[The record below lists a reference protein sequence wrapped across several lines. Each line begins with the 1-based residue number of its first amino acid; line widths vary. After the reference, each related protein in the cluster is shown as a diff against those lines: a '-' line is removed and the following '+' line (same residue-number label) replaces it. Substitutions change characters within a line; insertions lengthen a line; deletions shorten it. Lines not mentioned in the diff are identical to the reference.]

1 MQNEAI
7 LKLKPRPLRLVYL
20 VNTTTDLKNAV
31 TLYTHLW
38 GGFSNAIFPVPDDT
52 DKLILLQYALQSI
65 NPDYIFLP
73 EQNLPENVI
82 EILDQ
87 FPSRCL
93 KLSSDRIED
102 IANLNYHR
110 HVLRLRTMN
119 GYQIGEF
126 PHIIRVLNSI
136 YRNPLSDSN
145 ICLISDNSIF
155 EHEIVL
161 QFGKP
166 SNQYQ
171 EYLRNHLNARL
182 ISINSIEALL
192 KASLLIAI
200 GILTNSLSMTKME
213 IVHTQSSGGWSV
225 RDHEKVCNLF
235 LYESNDINIAAIFWN
250 YRRLDIGYSNKFLFP
265 KKDFL
270 EKLEECISILDNFFL
285 SMQELRIYV
294 NLSHEEAIDLAN
306 QINTIFNKFERDI
319 FVRVFYQN
327 SGFDFKPGSVYSSKS
342 IVTTREISSLDKSI
356 RFSPIVPSGH
366 ENSDYLFGYDAEI
379 EFASGESFSAPF
391 TQTSAVLLS
400 NHIQQIKY
408 SENSQDPLFKDWQQR
423 KTQPIRP
430 AEKGVTGLVYSNA
443 ECRIYL
449 PESEEI
455 IARWLKSKGFI
466 FKLNDHTRYAKGFI
480 KRFGGFDKTRDLIM
494 SGGAKI
500 FRAFGTS
507 ESSEINKLDGNK
519 FKHSHKSEQSGLK
532 FSEIKGYLERELNL
546 TRKDSKNTKDAKNIV
561 EQNLPALLEA
571 GLLYRG
577 YALKCPHCGLKDW
590 YKLEKINEFVEC
602 NGCAENFQL
611 GCKENS
617 HFDNLDK
624 LEFAYKP
631 NELAARFL
639 KTGGQSVLS
648 TAVFLSW
655 LASSGHIQ
663 LGGDLHKIGVE
674 NKFTDIDLF
683 IIVKN
688 VFILIECKSWQI
700 INEENV
706 KEIIEHLQ
714 KVIETAVLVS
724 AKVVVLGVVTTS
736 ITCDLHSLVSDVA
749 QKATEK
755 GIGVHLLLND
765 TFYLWGQKENEIKE
779 QWQLNVMD
787 LLVLEKDLPQ
797 NPNVSVGEPV
807 RLYSWN
813 EGDKLV
819 NKDVLER
826 WKQEF

>member
-1 MQNEAI
+1 MQHEAI

-52 DKLILLQYALQSI
+52 DKLILLQYALESI

-73 EQNLPENVI
+73 EQEIPENVT

-87 FPSRCL
+87 FPSCCL
-93 KLSSDRIED
+93 KLPSKRIED
-102 IANLNYHR
+102 IANVNDHLIGLPLLT
-110 HVLRLRTMN
+110 VN
-119 GYQIGEF
+119 GSKIAEF
-126 PHIIRVLNSI
+126 PHIIYMLNSV
-136 YRNPLSDSN
+136 YRNPMSDTN

-155 EHEIVL
+155 EHEIFL

-171 EYLRNHLNARL
+171 GYLSNYLNARL

-192 KASLLIAI
+192 KASLLTVTRIFR
-200 GILTNSLSMTKME
+200 NSLSMTKME
-213 IVHTQSSGGWSV
+213 IIYTEYSVFGGI

-250 YRRLDIGYSNKFLFP
+250 YRRLDIGYSNKFLLP
-265 KKDFL
+265 KKDFI
-270 EKLEECISILDNFFL
+270 EKLEECISILDKFFL

-294 NLSHEEAIDLAN
+294 KLPHEEAIDLAN
-306 QINTIFNKFERDI
+306 QINTIFNKFKRDI

-327 SGFDFKPGSVYSSKS
+327 SGFDFEPGSVYSSKP
-342 IVTTREISSLDKSI
+342 IVTTREISLLDKSI
-356 RFSPIVPSGH
+356 RFSPVVPSGH
-366 ENSDYLFGYDAEI
+366 ENSNYLFGYDAEI
-379 EFASGESFSAPF
+379 EFTSGKSFSAPF

-408 SENSQDPLFKDWQQR
+408 SENSPLLKDWQQR
-423 KTQPIRP
+423 KTQPVRP

-443 ECRIYL
+443 ECHIYL

-480 KRFGGFDKTRDLIM
+480 NRFGGFDKTRDLIM

-500 FRAFGTS
+500 FLAFDTN
-507 ESSEINKLDGNK
+507 ESDIKVSKL
-519 FKHSHKSEQSGLK
+519 SHKSEQSGLK
-532 FSEIKGYLERELNL
+532 YSQIEEFLKQKLNL
-546 TRKDSKNTKDAKNIV
+546 SQGDARKIV
-561 EQNLPALLEA
+561 KQNLPPLLEA

-577 YALKCPHCGLKDW
+577 HPLKCPTCGLEDW
-590 YKLEKINEFVEC
+590 YKLEKVNEFVEC
-602 NGCAENFQL
+602 NGCGGNFQL
-611 GCKENS
+611 ES
-617 HFDNLDK
+617 LTS

-631 NELAARFL
+631 NELATRFL
-639 KTGGQSVLS
+639 KTGGQAVLS

-655 LASSGHIQ
+655 LASSRDIQ
-663 LGGDLHKIGVE
+663 LGGDLHKIGE
-674 NKFTDIDLF
+674 KNKFTDIDLF
-683 IIVKN
+683 IIVEN
-688 VFILIECKSWQI
+688 VFILAECKSWQI

-706 KEIIEHLQ
+706 KKIIEHLER
-714 KVIETAVLVS
+714 VIETAVLVS

-749 QKATEK
+749 QNATEK

-765 TFYLWGQKENEIKE
+765 IFYLWGQKENEIKE
-779 QWQLNVMD
+779 QWQLNVG
-787 LLVLEKDLPQ
+787 LLVVSKEKLLHYQ
-797 NPNVSVGEPV
+797 VVSVGEPI
-807 RLYSWN
+807 RQYSWD
-813 EGDKLV
+813 EGDQLV
-819 NKDVLER
+819 DRNLVESWR
-826 WKQEF
+826 QEF

>member
-1 MQNEAI
+1 
-7 LKLKPRPLRLVYL
+7 

-52 DKLILLQYALQSI
+52 DKLILLQYALESI

-73 EQNLPENVI
+73 EQDIPENVT
-82 EILDQ
+82 EILDE

-93 KLSSDRIED
+93 KLSSERIED
-102 IANLNYHR
+102 IANWNDHLLGLPLQT
-110 HVLRLRTMN
+110 VN
-119 GYQIGEF
+119 GSQIREF

-136 YRNPLSDSN
+136 YKNPLSDTN
-145 ICLISDNSIF
+145 ICLISDNSTF
-155 EHEIVL
+155 GHEIFL

-171 EYLRNHLNARL
+171 GYLSNHLNARL

-192 KASLLIAI
+192 KASLLTAI
-200 GILTNSLSMTKME
+200 GILTNSLSMTEME
-213 IVHTQSSGGWSV
+213 ILHTASTGGWSI

-235 LYESNDINIAAIFWN
+235 LYEFNDINIAAIFWN
-250 YRRLDIGYSNKFLFP
+250 YRRLDIDYINKFCLP

-270 EKLEECISILDNFFL
+270 QNLEEYISILSNFFL

-294 NLSHEEAIDLAN
+294 NLLNDEAINLAN
-306 QINTIFNKFERDI
+306 QINNIFNKFDRNI
-319 FVRVFYQN
+319 FVRVFYNN
-327 SGFDFKPGSVYSSKS
+327 SGFDFQPGSVYSSKP

-356 RFSPIVPSGH
+356 RFSPVVPSGH
-366 ENSDYLFGYDAEI
+366 ENSNYLFGYDAEI

-408 SENSQDPLFKDWQQR
+408 SENSQYPLLKDWQQS
-423 KTQPIRP
+423 KTQPVRP

-455 IARWLKSKGFI
+455 IARWLKSKGLF
-466 FKLNDHTRYAKGFI
+466 FELNDHTRYAKGFI

-577 YALKCPHCGLKDW
+577 YALKCPHCALKDW

-611 GCKENS
+611 
-617 HFDNLDK
+617 DNLDK

-639 KTGGQSVLS
+639 KTGGEAVLS
-648 TAVFLSW
+648 TEVFLSR
-655 LASSGHIQ
+655 LASYRDIQ
-663 LGGDLHKIGVE
+663 LGGDISRLGEKQSFAE
-674 NKFTDIDLF
+674 IDLF
-683 IIVKN
+683 ILVKN
-688 VFILIECKSWQI
+688 VLILAECKSWRVIDESKANDI
-700 INEENV
+700 I
-706 KEIIEHLQ
+706 KHLE
-714 KVIETAVLVS
+714 KVIETAVLVN
-724 AKVVVLGVVTTS
+724 AKVVVLGIVTTS

-749 QKATEK
+749 QNATEK

-765 TFYLWGQKENEIKE
+765 IFYLWGQKENEIKE
-779 QWQLNVMD
+779 QWQLKVG
-787 LLVLEKDLPQ
+787 LLVVSKEKLLHYQ
-797 NPNVSVGEPV
+797 VVSVGEPI
-807 RLYSWN
+807 RQYSWD
-813 EGDKLV
+813 EGDQLV
-819 NKDVLER
+819 DRNLVESWR
-826 WKQEF
+826 QEF

>member
-1 MQNEAI
+1 MQHEAI

-52 DKLILLQYALQSI
+52 DKLILLQYALESI

-73 EQNLPENVI
+73 EQDIPENVT
-82 EILDQ
+82 EILDE

-93 KLSSDRIED
+93 KLSSERIED
-102 IANLNYHR
+102 IANLNDHLLGLPLQT
-110 HVLRLRTMN
+110 VN
-119 GYQIGEF
+119 GSQIREF

-136 YRNPLSDSN
+136 YKNPLSDTN
-145 ICLISDNSIF
+145 ICLISDNSTF
-155 EHEIVL
+155 GHEIFL

-171 EYLRNHLNARL
+171 GYLSNHLNARL

-192 KASLLIAI
+192 KASLLTAI
-200 GILTNSLSMTKME
+200 GILTNSLSMTEME
-213 IVHTQSSGGWSV
+213 ILHTASTGGWSI

-235 LYESNDINIAAIFWN
+235 LYEFNDINIAAIFWN
-250 YRRLDIGYSNKFLFP
+250 YRRLDIDYINKFCLP

-270 EKLEECISILDNFFL
+270 QNLEEYISILSNFFL

-294 NLSHEEAIDLAN
+294 NLLNDEAINLAN
-306 QINTIFNKFERDI
+306 QINNIFNKFDRNI
-319 FVRVFYQN
+319 FVRVFYNN
-327 SGFDFKPGSVYSSKS
+327 SGFDFQPGSVYSSKP

-356 RFSPIVPSGH
+356 RFSPVVPSGH
-366 ENSDYLFGYDAEI
+366 ENSNYLFGYDAEI

-408 SENSQDPLFKDWQQR
+408 SENSQYPLLKDWQQR
-423 KTQPIRP
+423 KTQPVRP

-455 IARWLKSKGFI
+455 IARWLKIKGLF
-466 FKLNDHTRYAKGFI
+466 FELNDHTRYAKGFI

-500 FRAFGTS
+500 FRVFGTS
-507 ESSEINKLDGNK
+507 ESDIKGSKL
-519 FKHSHKSEQSGLK
+519 SHKSEQSGLK
-532 FSEIKGYLERELNL
+532 YSQIEGSLKQKLNL
-546 TRKDSKNTKDAKNIV
+546 SQADARKIV
-561 EQNLPALLEA
+561 KQNLPALLEA

-577 YALKCPHCGLKDW
+577 HPLKCPTCGLEDW
-590 YKLEKINEFVEC
+590 YKLEKVNEFIEC

-611 GCKENS
+611 ES
-617 HFDNLDK
+617 LTS

-639 KTGGQSVLS
+639 KTGGEAVLS

-655 LASSGHIQ
+655 LASYRDIQ
-663 LGGDLHKIGVE
+663 LGGDISRLRE
-674 NKFTDIDLF
+674 EQSFAEIDLF
-683 IIVKN
+683 ILVKN
-688 VFILIECKSWQI
+688 VLILAECKSWRVIDESKANDI
-700 INEENV
+700 I
-706 KEIIEHLQ
+706 KHLE
-714 KVIETAVLVS
+714 KVIETAVLVN
-724 AKVVVLGVVTTS
+724 AKVVVLGIVTTS

-749 QKATEK
+749 QNATEK

-779 QWQLNVMD
+779 KWQLNVG
-787 LLVLEKDLPQ
+787 LLVVSKEKLLHYQ
-797 NPNVSVGEPV
+797 VVSVGEPI
-807 RLYSWN
+807 RQYSWD
-813 EGDKLV
+813 EGDQLV
-819 NKDVLER
+819 DRNLVESWR
-826 WKQEF
+826 QEF

>member
-20 VNTTTDLKNAV
+20 ANTTTDLKNAV

-52 DKLILLQYALQSI
+52 DKVILLQKALQSI

-73 EQNLPENVI
+73 EQDIPENVT

-87 FPSRCL
+87 FPICCL
-93 KLSSDRIED
+93 KPSSKRIED
-102 IANLNYHR
+102 IANLNDHLLGLPLQT
-110 HVLRLRTMN
+110 VN
-119 GYQIGEF
+119 GSKIGEF
-126 PHIIRVLNSI
+126 PHILRVLNSI
-136 YRNPLSDSN
+136 YRNPLSDTN
-145 ICLISDNSIF
+145 VRLISNNSIF
-155 EHEIVL
+155 EPEIFL

-171 EYLRNHLNARL
+171 EYLSNHLNARL
-182 ISINSIEALL
+182 ISINSIEVLL
-192 KASLLIAI
+192 KASLLTAI
-200 GILTNSLSMTKME
+200 GIFTNSLSMTEME
-213 IVHTQSSGGWSV
+213 IIYTESSGGWSV

-235 LYESNDINIAAIFWN
+235 LYEFNDINIAAIFWN
-250 YRRLDIGYSNKFLFP
+250 YRRLDIGYINKFCLP

-270 EKLEECISILDNFFL
+270 QNLENCISILSKFFL

-306 QINTIFNKFERDI
+306 QINNIFNKFERDI
-319 FVRVFYQN
+319 FIRVFYQN
-327 SGFDFKPGSVYSSKS
+327 SGFDFEPGSVYSSKP

-356 RFSPIVPSGH
+356 RFSPIIPSGH
-366 ENSDYLFGYDAEI
+366 ENSNYLFGYDAEI
-379 EFASGESFSAPF
+379 EFASGESFSAAF

-408 SENSQDPLFKDWQQR
+408 SENSEYPLLKDWQQQ
-423 KTQPIRP
+423 KTQPVRP
-430 AEKGVTGLVYSNA
+430 ANKGVTGLVYSNA

-455 IARWLKSKGFI
+455 IARWLKNKGLF
-466 FKLNDHTRYAKGFI
+466 FELNDHTRYAKGFI

-519 FKHSHKSEQSGLK
+519 LKYSHKYEQSGLK

-546 TRKDSKNTKDAKNIV
+546 IRKDAKNTKDAKNIV

-590 YKLEKINEFVEC
+590 YKLEKVNEFVEC

-611 GCKENS
+611 GCKENFQ
-617 HFDNLDK
+617 FDNLDK

-639 KTGGQSVLS
+639 KTGGEAVLS

-655 LASSGHIQ
+655 LASYRDIQ
-663 LGGDLHKIGVE
+663 PGGDISRLGEKQSFAE
-674 NKFTDIDLF
+674 IDLF
-683 IIVKN
+683 ILVKD
-688 VFILIECKSWQI
+688 VLILAECKSWRLIDESKANDI
-700 INEENV
+700 I
-706 KEIIEHLQ
+706 KHLE

-724 AKVVVLGVVTTS
+724 AKVVILGVVTTS
-736 ITCDLHSLVSDVA
+736 VTCDLHSLVSDVA
-749 QKATEK
+749 QNATEK

-765 TFYLWGQKENEIKE
+765 TFYLWGQQENAVTE
-779 QWQLNVMD
+779 QWKLNVRH
-787 LLVLEKDLPQ
+787 LLILEKDLQQ
-797 NPNVSVGEPV
+797 NPNVFVGEPV
-807 RLYSWN
+807 IEYSWH
-813 EGDKLV
+813 EGDQLV
-819 NKDVLER
+819 NRDLLES

>member
-1 MQNEAI
+1 MQHEAI

-20 VNTTTDLKNAV
+20 ANTTTDLKNAV

-73 EQNLPENVI
+73 EQNLPENVT
-82 EILDQ
+82 EILDE
-87 FPSRCL
+87 FPSFCL
-93 KLSSDRIED
+93 KLSSERIED
-102 IANLNYHR
+102 IANLNDHLFGLPLLT
-110 HVLRLRTMN
+110 VN
-119 GYQIGEF
+119 GSQIREF

-136 YRNPLSDSN
+136 YKNPLSDSN
-145 ICLISDNSIF
+145 ICLISNDSTF
-155 EHEIVL
+155 EHEIFV
-161 QFGKP
+161 QFGRP

-192 KASLLIAI
+192 KASLLTATK
-200 GILTNSLSMTKME
+200 ILTNSLSMTKKE
-213 IVHTQSSGGWSV
+213 IVHTQSSGGWSIC
-225 RDHEKVCNLF
+225 DHEKVCNLF
-235 LYESNDINIAAIFWN
+235 LDEDKAINIAASFWN
-250 YRRLDIGYSNKFLFP
+250 YRRLDIWYSNKLILP

-270 EKLEECISILDNFFL
+270 ENLESSISILSNFL
-285 SMQELRIYV
+285 PSMCHLRIYV
-294 NLSHEEAIDLAN
+294 NLLEDESRKLAN
-306 QINTIFNKFERDI
+306 QINTIFQEFNKEV
-319 FVRVFYQN
+319 FVRVFYNN
-327 SGFDFKPGSVYSSKS
+327 SGFDFKPGNVYSSEAV
-342 IVTTREISSLDKSI
+342 ITTREISSLDNSI
-356 RFSPIVPSGH
+356 RFSPVVPSGH
-366 ENSDYLFGYDAEI
+366 ENSNYLFGYDAEI
-379 EFASGESFSAPF
+379 EFSSGKSFSAPF

-400 NHIQQIKY
+400 NHIQEIKY
-408 SENSQDPLFKDWQQR
+408 SENSQYSSKDWQQQ
-423 KTQPIRP
+423 KTQPVRP

-455 IARWLKSKGFI
+455 IARWLKSKGLF
-466 FKLNDHTRYAKGFI
+466 FELNDHTRYAKGFI

-500 FRAFGTS
+500 FLAFGTS

-519 FKHSHKSEQSGLK
+519 LKHSHKSEQSGLK
-532 FSEIKGYLERELNL
+532 CSQIEGFLKQKLNL
-546 TRKDSKNTKDAKNIV
+546 SQGDARKIV
-561 EQNLPALLEA
+561 KQNLPALLEA

-577 YALKCPHCGLKDW
+577 HPLKCPTCGLEDW
-590 YKLEKINEFVEC
+590 YKLEKVNEFVEC

-611 GCKENS
+611 ES
-617 HFDNLDK
+617 LTS

-631 NELAARFL
+631 NELATRFL
-639 KTGGQSVLS
+639 KTGGQAVLS

-655 LASSGHIQ
+655 LASSGYIQ
-663 LGGDLHKIGVE
+663 LGGDISHLGEKQSFAE
-674 NKFTDIDLF
+674 IDLF
-683 IIVKN
+683 ILVKD
-688 VFILIECKSWQI
+688 VLILAECKSWRVIDESKANDI
-700 INEENV
+700 I
-706 KEIIEHLQ
+706 KHLE

-749 QKATEK
+749 QNATEK

-765 TFYLWGQKENEIKE
+765 TFYLWGQQENAVTE

-787 LLVLEKDLPQ
+787 LLVPEKDLPQ
-797 NPNVSVGEPV
+797 NPDVSVGEPV
-807 RLYSWN
+807 RVFSWN
-813 EGDKLV
+813 EGDQLV
-819 NKDVLER
+819 NRDLLEC

>member
-1 MQNEAI
+1 MQHEAI

-52 DKLILLQYALQSI
+52 DKLILLQYALESI

-73 EQNLPENVI
+73 EQDIPENVT
-82 EILDQ
+82 EILDE

-93 KLSSDRIED
+93 KLSSERIED
-102 IANLNYHR
+102 IANLNDHLLCLPLQT
-110 HVLRLRTMN
+110 VN
-119 GYQIGEF
+119 GSQIREF

-136 YRNPLSDSN
+136 YKNPLSDTN
-145 ICLISDNSIF
+145 ICLISDNSTF
-155 EHEIVL
+155 GHEIFL

-171 EYLRNHLNARL
+171 GYLSNHLNARL
-182 ISINSIEALL
+182 ISINSIEVLL
-192 KASLLIAI
+192 KASLLTATRIF
-200 GILTNSLSMTKME
+200 TNSLSMTKME

-235 LYESNDINIAAIFWN
+235 LSKYDDINIATSFWN
-250 YRRLDIGYSNKFLFP
+250 YRRLDIWYSNKFYLP

-270 EKLEECISILDNFFL
+270 QNLENCISILSKFFL
-285 SMQELRIYV
+285 SMSELRIYV
-294 NLSHEEAIDLAN
+294 NLSNDEARNLAT
-306 QINTIFNKFERDI
+306 QIHNIFNKFDRDI
-319 FVRVFYQN
+319 FVRVFYNN
-327 SGFDFKPGSVYSSKS
+327 SGFDFQPGNVYSSKPV
-342 IVTTREISSLDKSI
+342 ITTREISSLDKSI
-356 RFSPIVPSGH
+356 RFSPIIPSGH
-366 ENSDYLFGYDAEI
+366 ENSNYLFGYDAEI
-379 EFASGESFSAPF
+379 DFASGESFSAPF

-400 NHIQQIKY
+400 NHIRQVEY
-408 SENSQDPLFKDWQQR
+408 SENAQDPLFKDWQQG
-423 KTQPIRP
+423 KTQPVRP
-430 AEKGVTGLVYSNA
+430 ANKGVTGLAYSNA

-455 IARWLKSKGFI
+455 IARWLKSKGLF
-466 FKLNDHTRYAKGFI
+466 FELNDHTRYAKGFI

-611 GCKENS
+611 GCKENFQ
-617 HFDNLDK
+617 FDNLDK

-639 KTGGQSVLS
+639 KTGGEAVLS
-648 TAVFLSW
+648 AAVFLSW

-663 LGGDLHKIGVE
+663 LGGDLHKIGE
-674 NKFTDIDLF
+674 KDKFSDIDLF

-688 VFILIECKSWQI
+688 VFILVECKFWRI

-706 KEIIEHLQ
+706 QKIIAHLE
-714 KVIETAVLVS
+714 KLIETAVLVS
-724 AKVVVLGVVTTS
+724 AKVVVLGVVS
-736 ITCDLHSLVSDVA
+736 ISVTCDLHSLVSDVA

-779 QWQLNVMD
+779 KWQLNVG
-787 LLVLEKDLPQ
+787 LLVVSKEKLLHYQ
-797 NPNVSVGEPV
+797 VVSVGEPI
-807 RLYSWN
+807 RQYSWD
-813 EGDKLV
+813 EGDQLV
-819 NKDVLER
+819 DRNLVESWR
-826 WKQEF
+826 QEF

>member
-52 DKLILLQYALQSI
+52 DKLILLQNALQSI

-73 EQNLPENVI
+73 EQDIPENVT
-82 EILDQ
+82 EMLDE
-87 FPSRCL
+87 FPICCL
-93 KLSSDRIED
+93 KPSSKRIED
-102 IANLNYHR
+102 IANLNDHLLGLPLET
-110 HVLRLRTMN
+110 VN
-119 GYQIGEF
+119 GGKIREF

-136 YRNPLSDSN
+136 YRNPLSDTN
-145 ICLISDNSIF
+145 ICLISDNYTF
-155 EHEIVL
+155 EHEIFL

-166 SNQYQ
+166 AHQYQ
-171 EYLRNHLNARL
+171 GYLRNHLNARS
-182 ISINSIEALL
+182 ISINSIEDLL
-192 KASLLIAI
+192 KASLLTAI
-200 GILTNSLSMTKME
+200 GIFTNSLSMTEME
-213 IVHTQSSGGWSV
+213 IIYTESSGFWSV

-250 YRRLDIGYSNKFLFP
+250 YRRLDIWYSNKFCLP

-270 EKLEECISILDNFFL
+270 QNLENCISILYDFFL
-285 SMQELRIYV
+285 SIQELRIYV

-327 SGFDFKPGSVYSSKS
+327 SGFDFEPGSVYSSKS

-356 RFSPIVPSGH
+356 RFSPVVPSGH
-366 ENSDYLFGYDAEI
+366 ENSNYIFGYDAEI
-379 EFASGESFSAPF
+379 EFASGKSFSAPF

-400 NHIQQIKY
+400 NHIQKIKY

-423 KTQPIRP
+423 KTQLVRP
-430 AEKGVTGLVYSNA
+430 AEKGVTGLVYSNE

-449 PESEEI
+449 PDSEEI
-455 IARWLKSKGFI
+455 IARWLKSKGLF

-494 SGGAKI
+494 SGGSKI
-500 FRAFGTS
+500 FMAFDTD
-507 ESSEINKLDGNK
+507 ESDIKVSKL
-519 FKHSHKSEQSGLK
+519 SHKSEQSGLK
-532 FSEIKGYLERELNL
+532 FSQIEGFLKQKLNL
-546 TRKDSKNTKDAKNIV
+546 SQGDARKIV
-561 EQNLPALLEA
+561 KQNLPALLKA

-577 YALKCPHCGLKDW
+577 YPLKCPSCGLEDW
-590 YKLEKINEFVEC
+590 YNLEKVNEFVEC
-602 NGCAENFQL
+602 NGCGENFQL
-611 GCKENS
+611 ES
-617 HFDNLDK
+617 LTS

-639 KTGGQSVLS
+639 KTGGQAVLS

-663 LGGDLHKIGVE
+663 LGGEISRLDEKQSFAE
-674 NKFTDIDLF
+674 IDLF
-683 IIVKN
+683 ILVKN
-688 VFILIECKSWQI
+688 ILILAECKSCRVI
-700 INEENV
+700 DESKAN
-706 KEIIEHLQ
+706 EIIKHLE

-736 ITCDLHSLVSDVA
+736 VTCDLYSLVSNVA
-749 QKATEK
+749 QKATDK

-765 TFYLWGQKENEIKE
+765 TFYLWGQQENVVTE
-779 QWQLNVMD
+779 QWQLNMCD
-787 LLVLEKDLPQ
+787 LVVPEKDFPQ

-813 EGDKLV
+813 EGDQLV
-819 NKDVLER
+819 NRDLLES

>member
-20 VNTTTDLKNAV
+20 ANTTTDLKNAV

-93 KLSSDRIED
+93 KLSSDRIEN
-102 IANLNYHR
+102 IANLNDYLPGLPLQT
-110 HVLRLRTMN
+110 VN
-119 GYQIGEF
+119 GSQKREF
-126 PHIIRVLNSI
+126 PHIFRVVNSI
-136 YRNPLSDSN
+136 YKNSLSDTN

-155 EHEIVL
+155 EHEIFL

-171 EYLRNHLNARL
+171 GYLSNYLNARL
-182 ISINSIEALL
+182 IPINSIEALL
-192 KASLLIAI
+192 KASLLTATRIFR
-200 GILTNSLSMTKME
+200 NSLSMTKME
-213 IVHTQSSGGWSV
+213 IIYTEYSV
-225 RDHEKVCNLF
+225 FDGIGDHEKVCNLF

-250 YRRLDIGYSNKFLFP
+250 YRRLDIGYSNKFLLP
-265 KKDFL
+265 KKDFI

-285 SMQELRIYV
+285 SMQELIIYV
-294 NLSHEEAIDLAN
+294 NFSHEEAIDLAN

-327 SGFDFKPGSVYSSKS
+327 SGFDFKPGSVYSSKPV
-342 IVTTREISSLDKSI
+342 ITTREISSLDKSI
-356 RFSPIVPSGH
+356 RFSPIIPSGH
-366 ENSDYLFGYDAEI
+366 ENSNYLFGYDAEI
-379 EFASGESFSAPF
+379 DFASGKSFSAPF

-408 SENSQDPLFKDWQQR
+408 SENSQYPLLKDWQQR
-423 KTQPIRP
+423 KTQPVRP
-430 AEKGVTGLVYSNA
+430 AEKGVTGLVYSNE
-443 ECRIYL
+443 ECRIYF

-455 IARWLKSKGFI
+455 IARWLKSKGLF
-466 FKLNDHTRYAKGFI
+466 FELNDHTRYAKGFI

-500 FRAFGTS
+500 FLAFGTS

-519 FKHSHKSEQSGLK
+519 LKHSHKSEQSGLK
-532 FSEIKGYLERELNL
+532 CSQIEGFLKQKLNL
-546 TRKDSKNTKDAKNIV
+546 SQGDARKIV
-561 EQNLPALLEA
+561 KQNLPALLEA

-577 YALKCPHCGLKDW
+577 HPLKCPTCGLEDW
-590 YKLEKINEFVEC
+590 YKLEKVNEFVEC

-611 GCKENS
+611 ES
-617 HFDNLDK
+617 LTS

-631 NELAARFL
+631 NELATRFL
-639 KTGGQSVLS
+639 KTGGQAVLS

-655 LASSGHIQ
+655 LASSGYIQ
-663 LGGDLHKIGVE
+663 LGGDISHLGEKQSFAE
-674 NKFTDIDLF
+674 IDLF

-688 VFILIECKSWQI
+688 VLILVECKSCRVIDESKANDI
-700 INEENV
+700 I
-706 KEIIEHLQ
+706 KHLER
-714 KVIETAVLVS
+714 VIETAVLVS
-724 AKVVVLGVVTTS
+724 AKVVVLGVVTTLV
-736 ITCDLHSLVSDVA
+736 TCDLHSLVSDVA
-749 QKATEK
+749 QNAIEK
-755 GIGVHLLLND
+755 EIGVHLLLND
-765 TFYLWGQKENEIKE
+765 TFYLWGQQENAVTE

-787 LLVLEKDLPQ
+787 LLVPEKDLPQ
-797 NPNVSVGEPV
+797 NPDVSVGEPV
-807 RLYSWN
+807 RVYSWN
-813 EGDKLV
+813 EGDQLV
-819 NKDVLER
+819 NRDLLEC

>member
-1 MQNEAI
+1 M
-7 LKLKPRPLRLVYL
+7 
-20 VNTTTDLKNAV
+20 NTTTDLKNAV

-52 DKLILLQYALQSI
+52 DKLILLQYALESI

-73 EQNLPENVI
+73 EQEIPENVT
-82 EILDQ
+82 EILDE

-93 KLSSDRIED
+93 KLSSERIED
-102 IANLNYHR
+102 IANLNDHLLGLPLQT
-110 HVLRLRTMN
+110 VN
-119 GYQIGEF
+119 GSQIREF

-136 YRNPLSDSN
+136 YKNPLSDTN

-155 EHEIVL
+155 EHEIFL

-171 EYLRNHLNARL
+171 GYLKNHLNAR
-182 ISINSIEALL
+182 SITIDSIEFLL
-192 KASLLIAI
+192 KASLLTATRIF
-200 GILTNSLSMTKME
+200 TNSLSMTKME

-250 YRRLDIGYSNKFLFP
+250 YRRLDIGYINKFCLP
-265 KKDFL
+265 KKDL
-270 EKLEECISILDNFFL
+270 LQNLEECISILSKFFL
-285 SMQELRIYV
+285 SMQELIIYV
-294 NLSHEEAIDLAN
+294 NLSNDEAINLAN
-306 QINTIFNKFERDI
+306 QIHNNFNKFDRNI
-319 FVRVFYQN
+319 FVRVFYNN
-327 SGFDFKPGSVYSSKS
+327 SGFDFQPGNVYSSKPV
-342 IVTTREISSLDKSI
+342 ITTREISSLDKSI
-356 RFSPIVPSGH
+356 RFSPIIPSGH
-366 ENSDYLFGYDAEI
+366 ENSNYLFGYDAEI
-379 EFASGESFSAPF
+379 DFASGESFSAPF

-400 NHIQQIKY
+400 NHIRQVEY
-408 SENSQDPLFKDWQQR
+408 SENAQDPLFKDWQQV
-423 KTQPIRP
+423 KTQPVRP
-430 AEKGVTGLVYSNA
+430 ANKGVTGLVYSNE

-455 IARWLKSKGFI
+455 IARWLKIKGLF
-466 FKLNDHTRYAKGFI
+466 FELNDHTRYAKGFI

-519 FKHSHKSEQSGLK
+519 LKYSHKSEQSGLK

-546 TRKDSKNTKDAKNIV
+546 IREDAKNTKDAKNIV

-577 YALKCPHCGLKDW
+577 YALKCPYCGLKDW

-611 GCKENS
+611 
-617 HFDNLDK
+617 DNLDK

-639 KTGGQSVLS
+639 KTGGEAVLS

-655 LASSGHIQ
+655 LASYRDIQ
-663 LGGDLHKIGVE
+663 LGGDISRLRE
-674 NKFTDIDLF
+674 EQSFAEIDLF
-683 IIVKN
+683 ILVKN
-688 VFILIECKSWQI
+688 VLILAECKSWRVIDESKANDI
-700 INEENV
+700 I
-706 KEIIEHLQ
+706 KHLE
-714 KVIETAVLVS
+714 KVIETAVLVN
-724 AKVVVLGVVTTS
+724 AKVVVLGIVTTS

-749 QKATEK
+749 QNATEK

-779 QWQLNVMD
+779 KWQLNVG
-787 LLVLEKDLPQ
+787 LLVVSKEKLLHYQ
-797 NPNVSVGEPV
+797 VVSVGEPI
-807 RLYSWN
+807 RQYSWD
-813 EGDKLV
+813 EGDQLV
-819 NKDVLER
+819 DRNLVESWR
-826 WKQEF
+826 QEF

>member
-1 MQNEAI
+1 MQHEAI

-38 GGFSNAIFPVPDDT
+38 GGFSNTIFPVPDDT

-73 EQNLPENVI
+73 EQDIPENVT
-82 EILDQ
+82 EILDE

-93 KLSSDRIED
+93 KLSSERIED
-102 IANLNYHR
+102 IANLNDHLLGLPLQT
-110 HVLRLRTMN
+110 VN
-119 GYQIGEF
+119 GSQIREF

-136 YRNPLSDSN
+136 YKNPLSDTN
-145 ICLISDNSIF
+145 ICLISDNSTF
-155 EHEIVL
+155 GHEIFL

-171 EYLRNHLNARL
+171 GYLSNHLNARL

-192 KASLLIAI
+192 KASLLTAI
-200 GILTNSLSMTKME
+200 GILTNSLSMTEME
-213 IVHTQSSGGWSV
+213 ILHTASTGGWSI

-235 LYESNDINIAAIFWN
+235 LYEFNDINIAAIFWN
-250 YRRLDIGYSNKFLFP
+250 YRRLDIDYINKFCLP

-270 EKLEECISILDNFFL
+270 QNLEEYISILSNFFL

-294 NLSHEEAIDLAN
+294 NLLNDEAINLAN
-306 QINTIFNKFERDI
+306 QINNIFNKFDRNI
-319 FVRVFYQN
+319 FVRVFYNN
-327 SGFDFKPGSVYSSKS
+327 SGFDFQPGSVYSSKP

-356 RFSPIVPSGH
+356 RFSPVVPSGH
-366 ENSDYLFGYDAEI
+366 ENSNYLFGYDAEI

-408 SENSQDPLFKDWQQR
+408 SENSQYPLLKDWQQR
-423 KTQPIRP
+423 KTQPVRP

-455 IARWLKSKGFI
+455 IARWLKSKGLF
-466 FKLNDHTRYAKGFI
+466 FELNDHTRYAKGFI

-546 TRKDSKNTKDAKNIV
+546 TRKDAKNIV

-611 GCKENS
+611 
-617 HFDNLDK
+617 DNLDK

-639 KTGGQSVLS
+639 KTGGEAVLS

-655 LASSGHIQ
+655 LASYRDIQ
-663 LGGDLHKIGVE
+663 LGGDISRLGKKQSFAE
-674 NKFTDIDLF
+674 IDLF
-683 IIVKN
+683 ILVKN
-688 VFILIECKSWQI
+688 VLILAECKSWRVIDESKANDI
-700 INEENV
+700 I
-706 KEIIEHLQ
+706 KHLE
-714 KVIETAVLVS
+714 KVIETAVLVN
-724 AKVVVLGVVTTS
+724 AKVVVLGIVTTS

-749 QKATEK
+749 QNATEK

-779 QWQLNVMD
+779 QWQLNVG
-787 LLVLEKDLPQ
+787 LLVVPKEKLLHYQ
-797 NPNVSVGEPV
+797 VVSVGEPI
-807 RLYSWN
+807 RQYSWD
-813 EGDKLV
+813 EGDQLV
-819 NKDVLER
+819 DRNLVESWR
-826 WKQEF
+826 QEF